1 MNVSSAPGTDSAQAF
16 ERVESGIYRSTTNGC
31 YYERPHINGKRTWR
45 SLGTKNLKLAREELH
60 KRRVKGEIAYV
71 PKNIVYT
78 GQVIRGYEQDGY
90 PDRHKQ
96 PRQGRTLDAEKQ
108 KCKTLMKFWE
118 HILTDNITLAVC
130 DRYHEWR
137 KKNVTRGTG
146 NRSVDMELTTLSNAF
161 LWACRKELVRT
172 NPMVM
177 HRPRYRPS
185 KSIRH
190 CREFA

>member
-1 MNVSSAPGTDSAQAF
+1 MKINVSSAPGTDSAQAF

-31 YYERPHINGKRTWR
+31 YYERPRINGKRTWR

-78 GQVIRGYEQDGY
+78 GQVIRCYEQDGY

-96 PRQGRTLDAEKQ
+96 PRQGRTLDSEKQ

-118 HILTDNITLAVC
+118 HILTKNITLTVC
-130 DRYHEWR
+130 DR
-137 KKNVTRGTG
+137 
-146 NRSVDMELTTLSNAF
+146 
-161 LWACRKELVRT
+161 
-172 NPMVM
+172 
-177 HRPRYRPS
+177 
-185 KSIRH
+185 
-190 CREFA
+190 